1 MYDRNLQNVSMIGIN
16 SQIALRF
23 LKFNLFS
30 AETFPI
36 KSVQKNYL
44 CAKFKNKKWL

>member
-1 MYDRNLQNVSMIGIN
+1 MYDGNLQNVSMIGIN
-16 SQIALRF
+16 SRIAL
-23 LKFNLFS
+23 LILNFNLFS
-30 AETFPI
+30 AETFQF